1 MNFRNIQ
8 DMNQVILKEIH
19 KIPRNFDLIVGV
31 PRSGML
37 PANLLALYL
46 NLPYTDLH
54 SFINGH
60 IYKAGERGQ
69 YFDIQQFKNVLV
81 VDDSVSS
88 GSALKKCKAS
98 LVDLESKFNLKY
110 AAIYVDPSKL
120 NSVDYYFESVGI
132 PRYFQWNIFNH
143 STLDKA
149 CFDID
154 GVLCVDPTPE
164 QNDDGQKYREF
175 ILNAAPL
182 YIPKSKIGTLVTSR
196 LEKYRAETEIW
207 LDKQGIKYDNL
218 VMLDLPDQKAR
229 QKANCHGTH
238 KANTYKESKYN
249 LFIESE
255 LTQAIDINRITKK
268 PVFCTQNFEMIFNS
282 QSFAYNLKSGRY
294 FPLLRK
300 VALKLRD
307 KLRNLKQKIKNN
319 TKKELVEIN

>member
-1 MNFRNIQ
+1 MNFRNIS
-8 DMNQVILKEIH
+8 DLNQIILKEIH
-19 KIPRNFDLIVGV
+19 KIPRDFDLIVGV

-69 YFDIQQFKNVLV
+69 YFDIKQFKNVLV

-88 GSALKKCKAS
+88 GNALRKCKAS
-98 LVDLESKFNLKY
+98 LADLESKFNLKY
-110 AAIYVDPSKL
+110 CAIYVDPSKQ
-120 NSVDYYFESVGI
+120 NSVDYYFETVGI

-154 GVLCVDPTPE
+154 GVLCVDPTKE
-164 QNDDGQKYREF
+164 QNDDGPKYRDF
-175 ILNAAPL
+175 VLNATPL
-182 YIPKSKIGTLVTSR
+182 YLPKSKIGTLVTSR
-196 LEKYRAETEIW
+196 LEKYRPETEKW
-207 LDKQGIKYDNL
+207 LEKHGIKYNEL

-238 KANTYKESKYN
+238 KANTYQDGKYN

-255 LTQAIDINRITKK
+255 LFQAREINRLTGK
-268 PVFCTQNFEMIFNS
+268 PVFCTANFEMIFNS
-282 QSFAYNLKSGRY
+282 QSFAYNIKSGKY
-294 FPLLRK
+294 FPWLRK
-300 VALKLRD
+300 LALRLRD
-307 KLRNLKQKIKNN
+307 ALRKYKNKLQ
-319 TKKELVEIN
+319 TPKKKVSIETH